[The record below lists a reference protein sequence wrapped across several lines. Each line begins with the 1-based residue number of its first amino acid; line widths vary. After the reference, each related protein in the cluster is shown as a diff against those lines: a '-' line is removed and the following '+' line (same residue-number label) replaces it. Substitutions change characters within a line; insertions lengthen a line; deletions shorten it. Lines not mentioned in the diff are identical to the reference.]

1 MLDSTLETGRSQW
14 VDATPGRSLFAGV
27 AKGKNRLG
35 DRTVRILK
43 EAIVRIFQGALPF
56 ALLLSFVAGAA
67 AQQQPRNK
75 DSGLPWAYGF
85 ATPVPVPA
93 PPPGAPAAAP
103 EEAAPLMHLPGATAA
118 FTTKQIDNNFGPA
131 DWFPDLHPAMPA
143 IVAEGRKPDV
153 RACGFCHYPN
163 GKGRPN
169 NAGIAG
175 LPAAYIVQQLQNFSN
190 GDRRSWDPRKGNTNL
205 MIAIAKTMTV
215 EEMKTAAAYFSSMK
229 WTSWI
234 RVVETD
240 MVPKTHFVGGGGG
253 LCLPLEGP
261 DAGTE
266 PIGRRVVEVPE
277 NVEATDLRDPRSG
290 FIAYVP
296 PGSIKRGE
304 FLATTGGGKTFGCAN
319 CHGEGLA
326 GDGKFSVPSI
336 AGRSPSYMAQ
346 QLYDIQ
352 KGARTDYS
360 RMMKETVANLSE
372 DDILDIVAYVA
383 SLPPQPKSPAATPT
397 GSK

>member
-1 MLDSTLETGRSQW
+1 
-14 VDATPGRSLFAGV
+14 
-27 AKGKNRLG
+27 
-35 DRTVRILK
+35 
-43 EAIVRIFQGALPF
+43 VRIFQSALPF

-67 AQQQPRNK
+67 AQQQPRNN
-75 DSGLPWAYGF
+75 DAGLPWAYGF
-85 ATPVPVPA
+85 AGAVPSPA
-93 PPPGAPAAAP
+93 PAPAAPAAAA
-103 EEAAPLMHLPGATAA
+103 EEPATLLHLPGATPA

-131 DWFPDLHPAMPA
+131 DWFPDLHPAMPK

-190 GDRRSWDPRKGNTNL
+190 GDRRSWDPRKGNTSL
-205 MIAIAKTMTV
+205 MIGIAKNMTA
-215 EEMKTAAAYFSSMK
+215 EEMKSAAAYFSSMK
-229 WTSWI
+229 WTPWI

-240 MVPKTHFVGGGGG
+240 TVPKTHFVGGGGG

-261 DAGTE
+261 EAGTE
-266 PIGRRVVEVPE
+266 PIGRRIVEVPE
-277 NVEATDLRDPRSG
+277 NVEATELRDPRSG

-304 FLATTGGGKTFGCAN
+304 ILATTGGGKTFGCAN
-319 CHGEGLA
+319 CHGAGLA
-326 GDGKFSVPSI
+326 GDARFGVPSI

-383 SLPPQPKSPAATPT
+383 SLPPQPKSPAAAPT
-397 GSK
+397 GAK